1 MRLAYER
8 KPNLGNVANPKP
20 DQPRRPLHQKK
31 GFPSHLTLPIDADG
45 IERDG
50 KIKGSAFTPSPF
62 SPTYFLG
69 LGSSAG
75 LM

>member
-1 MRLAYER
+1 MLLTLSKTSLED
-8 KPNLGNVANPKP
+8 LF
-20 DQPRRPLHQKK
+20 HQKK
-31 GFPSHLTLPIDADG
+31 GFPSQLTLPIDADD
-45 IERDG
+45 IQRDG
-50 KIKGSAFTPSPF
+50 KIEGPAFTPSPF